1 MLIIIKK
8 ENLLA
13 SSSTVIMNGG
23 AHTNNTWGNRRKISM
38 YSCVSEPIV
47 ISRARAEDLEDMLT
61 PGLNAKQCV
70 GLSRRNIS
78 IFGFNLSSA
87 TLGC

>member
-1 MLIIIKK
+1 
-8 ENLLA
+8 
-13 SSSTVIMNGG
+13 
-23 AHTNNTWGNRRKISM
+23 M

-78 IFGFNLSSA
+78 HFGFNLSSA